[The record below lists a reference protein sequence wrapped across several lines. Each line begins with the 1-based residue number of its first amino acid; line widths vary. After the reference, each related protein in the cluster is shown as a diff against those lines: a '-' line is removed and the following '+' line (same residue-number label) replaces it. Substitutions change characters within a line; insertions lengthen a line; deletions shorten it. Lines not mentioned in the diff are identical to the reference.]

1 MLTRLEHLFYLHHNN
16 MISDYI
22 AEQELYKLQQ
32 ESADKLSKVNK
43 LIRYISDKQRQK
55 NKKEAEQYI
64 EKVYYNI
71 YKKQT

>member
-1 MLTRLEHLFYLHHNN
+1 